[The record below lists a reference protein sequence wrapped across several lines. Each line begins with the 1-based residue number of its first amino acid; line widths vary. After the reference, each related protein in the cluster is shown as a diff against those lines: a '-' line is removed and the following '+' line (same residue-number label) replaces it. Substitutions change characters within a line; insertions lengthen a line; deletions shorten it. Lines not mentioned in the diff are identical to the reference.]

1 MTCNL
6 YMMSITFLEVEIQ
19 NLRSIQIEMFN
30 LEANIFLSLIKIRL
44 QAFLFHIFAYTLQAF
59 FIFYYF
65 YFSFL
70 CLYFTNFFH
79 F

>member
-30 LEANIFLSLIKIRL
+30 LEANILLTNMRVGAVVFWNKCYIVVHVH
-44 QAFLFHIFAYTLQAF
+44 FH
-59 FIFYYF
+59 
-65 YFSFL
+65 
-70 CLYFTNFFH
+70 
-79 F
+79 